1 MNKFQIVSQKL
12 LDLIHNHAD
21 EITNN
26 WLEDIKTNETT
37 PTYAAFD
44 QKKLYTRAYRVYSN
58 LGKWISRET
67 SKEEIKHMYNELGR
81 KRYRE
86 GFPLS
91 EVIQAFALTR
101 RHLWLRVLN
110 EGLLSTAMDLIDA
123 LELNNRVVLFFDRA
137 VFYTAQG
144 YEDECRKASGD

>member
-1 MNKFQIVSQKL
+1 MGQHQIVSQKL
-12 LDLIHNHAD
+12 LDLIHHHAD

-26 WLEDIKTNETT
+26 WLKDIKTNETT

-67 SKEEIKHMYNELGR
+67 TKEDIRHTYFELGR
-81 KRYRE
+81 KRYQE

-101 RHLWLRVLN
+101 RHLWLKVLH
-110 EGLLSTAMDLIDA
+110 EGLLNTAMDLIEA

-137 VFYTAQG
+137 VFYAAQG
-144 YEDECRKASGD
+144 YEEACREACKD

>member
-1 MNKFQIVSQKL
+1 MNKFQVVSQKL

-21 EITNN
+21 EISNS

-37 PTYAAFD
+37 TTYAAFD
-44 QKKLYTRAYRVYSN
+44 HKKLYTRAYRIYSN

-67 SKEEIKHMYNELGR
+67 TKEEIKRIYTELGR
-81 KRYRE
+81 KRYHE

-91 EVIQAFALTR
+91 EVIQAFALIR
-101 RHLWLRVLN
+101 RHLWLKVLR
-110 EGLLSTAMDLIDA
+110 EGLLNTAMDLIDA

-137 VFYTAQG
+137 VYYTAQG
-144 YEDECRKASGD
+144 YEDECRKACGD